1 MALLLPPVALAIGG
15 GTSYIIYSK
24 TFAATRRL
32 GFKLRFRSEDRE
44 PDFAQDKG
52 GWGVPLAAGAVTSVA
67 LKMVALDSII
77 PPKAGPQAIREFR
90 QFLAIV
96 GPRALGY
103 FGVGWVAVGIAGIA
117 KGAAFST

>member
-32 GFKLRFRSEDRE
+32 GFRLRFRDDRE
-44 PDFAQDKG
+44 PDFAQDMG
-52 GWGVPLAAGAVTSVA
+52 GWALPVAAGAASSIA
-67 LKMVALDSII
+67 LKMVALDSIV

-90 QFLAIV
+90 QFIAIV

-117 KGAAFST
+117 KGATFST